1 MKGGFFMA
9 ILSRTA
15 SRKRE
20 PYRSVKAFM
29 QKKDLGQKDFG
40 ELLGKSQSSINQK
53 LNGTGGDF
61 TLSEVRLLHQ
71 KFGVPMDYFFEI
83 SVPFKERKE
92 G

>member
-1 MKGGFFMA
+1 MA

-29 QKKDLGQKDFG
+29 AKKDLGQKDFG
-40 ELLGKSQSSINQK
+40 KLLGKSQSAINQK

-61 TLSEVRLLHQ
+61 TLSEVRLLHDG
-71 KFGVPMDYFFEI
+71 FGVPMEYFFEI
-83 SVPFKERKE
+83 SVPIKEQRVKGDKNDE
-92 G
+92 